1 MDRQRAAGPPGRA
14 PREGR
19 REQPGTGRVASY
31 QVRLGEGQSFHASE
45 LARDLTLGKL
55 RPGWAPNETAGSI
68 EQADQFWRT
77 GVRVATSTTATGS
90 LHERDVDH
98 HVDQEL
104 VDAEVHL
111 RQWND
116 ELENTPAHEVEQWH
130 EATHTAAGTLSLLDA
145 GTPGPAVED
154 FTIGAREFSRQ
165 ACRPGMMAARS
176 GGPSRGELAA
186 RHIHLALR
194 ATSPDQHRG
203 WLAVM
208 KQLNRTARAIHAA
221 QEARGQLATARQTY
235 ANVVGLLK
243 QTHAHTEA
251 ALDPERQRIQAI
263 RSFTTEGRPKTNAS
277 TPEDT
282 ATVQEQKVRS
292 LDGQDPLQAQRR
304 GPDPDRRRQ

>member
-1 MDRQRAAGPPGRA
+1 MSAYSFGGSA
-14 PREGR
+14 
-19 REQPGTGRVASY
+19 GTGSWGTAIVQTAQQFRADHGP
-31 QVRLGEGQSFHASE
+31 QP
-45 LARDLTLGKL
+45 D
-55 RPGWAPNETAGSI
+55 PGLHTE
-68 EQADQFWRT
+68 
-77 GVRVATSTTATGS
+77 TTAETYPDMQGHALHSFGAVFAETSADWWS
-90 LHERDVDH
+90 LWCTLLGAL
-98 HVDQEL
+98 L
-104 VDAEVHL
+104 V
-111 RQWND
+111 
-116 ELENTPAHEVEQWH
+116 
-130 EATHTAAGTLSLLDA
+130 LSSSLALLGA
-145 GTPGPAVED
+145 GTPGPTGED
-154 FTIGAREFSRQ
+154 FTIGARELSRQ
-165 ACRPGMMAARS
+165 ACRPGVMAANS

-235 ANVVGLLK
+235 ANVVGLLE

-282 ATVQEQKVRS
+282 ATVQEQKARS

-304 GPDPDRRRQ
+304 APDLDRRR